1 MYCPRN
7 AVCVI
12 TRTRSALLQ
21 FQECSQTGEIIHK
34 EIRRKLPF
42 YVSLN
47 LVKHGG
53 VFSFSFR
60 WENNPKTTDYRTLSL
75 ISPGL
80 ILLRKAF

>member
-12 TRTRSALLQ
+12 SRTR
-21 FQECSQTGEIIHK
+21 EIIHK

-60 WENNPKTTDYRTLSL
+60 WENNPKTTESLSFTYTANVRFKL
-75 ISPGL
+75 RISQH
-80 ILLRKAF
+80 RK

>member
-12 TRTRSALLQ
+12 SRTR
-21 FQECSQTGEIIHK
+21 EIIHK

-60 WENNPKTTDYRTLSL
+60 WENNPKSTDYRTLSL